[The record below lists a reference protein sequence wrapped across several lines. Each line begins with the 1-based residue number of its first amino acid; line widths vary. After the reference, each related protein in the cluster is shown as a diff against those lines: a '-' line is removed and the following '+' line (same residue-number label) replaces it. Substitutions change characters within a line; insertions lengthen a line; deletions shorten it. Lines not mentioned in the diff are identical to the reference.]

1 MEPLGGLST
10 RTVQS
15 CHSELRHPSLASTPC
30 EVQNLIDLLKL
41 YTNGIMAIS
50 DDNQLAVLMQELRR
64 IIRKSETTAA
74 ILLSSLQDCR
84 ETYDV
89 VDFRS
94 ALEQRT
100 TVHNSAKRCRQ
111 VHRTLCQNSA
121 E

>member
-1 MEPLGGLST
+1 M
-10 RTVQS
+10 
-15 CHSELRHPSLASTPC
+15 
-30 EVQNLIDLLKL
+30 IDLLKL

-94 ALEQRT
+94 ALEQCT